1 MLKGSFI
8 VKTIDLTTGQV
19 QRVIVALALPLV
31 GSSLLQFTYSLVD
44 MFWVGAL
51 GSDAV
56 ASIGA
61 ASFYIMLG
69 QAIQSLLVVG
79 AGIKVSQAVGRRD
92 QALIQ
97 RYVRAGGRMNLGLG
111 LSFVV
116 LLILFG
122 QTLIGFLNMNAPD
135 VERLAY
141 SYLLV
146 SAPMLVFSFFNL
158 LFARLFSAYG
168 NTTTAMRINATGV
181 TLNMILSPLFIYPL
195 GLGVVGAGLATLVA
209 NIVMFGFFWHR
220 ARALF
225 DWEETIAP
233 NRTDYKEIVRLGFPM
248 ATQRVL
254 FTVISI
260 FLARMIGSYG
270 TEAIAAQR
278 IGLQIESIAYMMI
291 GGLNGA
297 IASYTG
303 QNIGARQI
311 ERVHEGYRV
320 TTRLGVMYTGL
331 ITLIFLFMPD
341 ILIGLFVDDPRTI
354 DIGASYLRIIGVSL
368 IFASLEMIGNGYFSG
383 LGLPKIPA
391 TISIVF
397 TVARIPLA
405 LVLEPYL
412 GIDAIWWSIAISS
425 IVKGLVSALYVRLTK
440 KEVTS
445 LAEAI

>member
-341 ILIGLFVDDPRTI
+341 ILIELFVDDPRTI
-354 DIGASYLRIIGVSL
+354 DIGASYLRTIGVSL

>member
-1 MLKGSFI
+1 M
-8 VKTIDLTTGQV
+8 KTIDLTTGQV

-69 QAIQSLLVVG
+69 QAIQSLIVVG

-97 RYVRAGGRMNLGLG
+97 RYVRAGRRMNLGLG
-111 LSFVV
+111 LLFVTV
-116 LLILFG
+116 LAAFG
-122 QTLIGFLNMNAPD
+122 QALIGFLNMDAPA
-135 VERLAY
+135 VEQLAY

-146 SAPMLVFSFFNL
+146 SAPMLIFSFFNL

-168 NTTTAMRINATGV
+168 NTTTSMRINATGV

-209 NIVMFGFFWHR
+209 NVVMFGFFWHR
-220 ARALF
+220 ARVLF
-225 DWEETIAP
+225 DWEETVEP
-233 NRTDYKEIVRLGFPM
+233 NRTDYREILRLGFPM

-303 QNIGARQI
+303 QNLGARKVD
-311 ERVHEGYRV
+311 RVHEGYRV
-320 TTRLGVMYTGL
+320 TTRLGILYTGL
-331 ITLIFLFMPD
+331 TTLVFLFVPNV
-341 ILIGLFVDDPRTI
+341 LIGLFVDDPTTI
-354 DIGASYLRIIGVSL
+354 DIGANYIRIIGISL

-405 LVLEPYL
+405 LALEPYL
-412 GIDAIWWSIAISS
+412 GIDAIWWSIALSS
-425 IVKGLVSALYVRLTK
+425 IIKGLVSALYVRLMK
-440 KEVTS
+440 KEVSS

>member
-1 MLKGSFI
+1 M
-8 VKTIDLTTGQV
+8 KTIDLTTGQV

-69 QAIQSLLVVG
+69 QAIQSLIVVG

-97 RYVRAGGRMNLGLG
+97 RYVRAGRRMNLGLG
-111 LSFVV
+111 LLFVTV
-116 LLILFG
+116 LAAFG
-122 QTLIGFLNMNAPD
+122 QALIGFLNMDAPA
-135 VERLAY
+135 VEQLAY

-146 SAPMLVFSFFNL
+146 SAPMLIFSFFNL

-209 NIVMFGFFWHR
+209 NVVMFGFFWHR
-220 ARALF
+220 ARVLF
-225 DWEETIAP
+225 DWEETVEP
-233 NRTDYKEIVRLGFPM
+233 NHTDYREILRLGFPM
-248 ATQRVL
+248 ASQRVL

-303 QNIGARQI
+303 QNLGARKVD
-311 ERVHEGYRV
+311 RVHEGYRV
-320 TTRLGVMYTGL
+320 TTRLGILYTGL
-331 ITLIFLFMPD
+331 ITLVFLFVPD
-341 ILIGLFVDDPRTI
+341 VLIGLFVDDPTTI
-354 DIGASYLRIIGVSL
+354 EIGANYLRIIGISL

-405 LVLEPYL
+405 LALEPYL
-412 GIDAIWWSIAISS
+412 GIDAIWWSIALSS
-425 IVKGLVSALYVRLTK
+425 IIKGLVSAFYVRLMK
-440 KEVTS
+440 KEVSS

>member
-8 VKTIDLTTGQV
+8 VKTIDLTTGPV
-19 QRVIVALALPLV
+19 RRVIVALALPLV

-69 QAIQSLLVVG
+69 QAIQSLIVVG
-79 AGIKVSQAVGRRD
+79 TGIKVSQAVGRRD

-97 RYVRAGGRMNLGLG
+97 RYVRAGRRMNLGLG
-111 LSFVV
+111 LAFVF

-122 QTLIGFLNMNAPD
+122 QTLIGFLNMDAPT
-135 VERLAY
+135 VEGLAY

-146 SAPMLVFSFFNL
+146 SAPMLVFSFANL
-158 LFARLFSAYG
+158 FYARLFSAYG

-181 TLNMILSPLFIYPL
+181 TLNMVLSPLFIYSL

-209 NIVMFGFFWHR
+209 NVVMFGFFWHR

-225 DWEETIAP
+225 DWEETVEP
-233 NRTDYKEIVRLGFPM
+233 NRTDYTEILWLGLPM

-278 IGLQIESIAYMMI
+278 IGLQIEAIAYMMI

-303 QNIGARQI
+303 QNLGARKVDRI
-311 ERVHEGYRV
+311 YEGYRV
-320 TTRLGVMYTGL
+320 TTRLGVLYTGL
-331 ITLIFLFMPD
+331 ITLAFLFIPD
-341 ILIGLFVDDPRTI
+341 VLIGLFVDDPTTI
-354 DIGASYLRIIGVSL
+354 DIGASYLRIIGISL
-368 IFASLEMIGNGYFSG
+368 IFASFEMIGNGYFSG

-397 TVARIPLA
+397 TIVRIPLA
-405 LVLEPYL
+405 LALEPYL
-412 GIDAIWWSIAISS
+412 GLDAIWWSIALSS
-425 IVKGLVSALYVRLTK
+425 IIKGLVSALYVRLMK

>member
-1 MLKGSFI
+1 M
-8 VKTIDLTTGQV
+8 KTIDLTTGQV

-69 QAIQSLLVVG
+69 QAIQSLIVVG

-92 QALIQ
+92 QELIQ
-97 RYVRAGGRMNLGLG
+97 RYVRAGRRMNLGIG
-111 LSFVV
+111 LLFVV

-209 NIVMFGFFWHR
+209 NVVMFGFFWHR

-225 DWEETIAP
+225 DWEETVEP
-233 NRTDYKEIVRLGFPM
+233 NRTDYKEILRLGFPM

-303 QNIGARQI
+303 QNLGARKVD
-311 ERVHEGYRV
+311 RVHEGYRV
-320 TTRLGVMYTGL
+320 TTRLGVLYTGL
-331 ITLIFLFMPD
+331 ITLVFLFVPNV
-341 ILIGLFVDDPRTI
+341 LIGLFVDDPRTI
-354 DIGASYLRIIGVSL
+354 EIGASYLRIIGISL
-368 IFASLEMIGNGYFSG
+368 IFASFEMIGNGYFSG

-405 LVLEPYL
+405 LALEPYL
-412 GIDAIWWSIAISS
+412 GLDAIWWSIAISS
-425 IVKGLVSALYVRLTK
+425 IVKGLVSAIYVRLMK

>member
-1 MLKGSFI
+1 M
-8 VKTIDLTTGQV
+8 KTIDLTTGQV

-69 QAIQSLLVVG
+69 QAIQSLIVVG

-97 RYVRAGGRMNLGLG
+97 RYVRAGRRMNLGLG
-111 LSFVV
+111 LLFVTV
-116 LLILFG
+116 LAAFG
-122 QTLIGFLNMNAPD
+122 QALIGFLNMDAPA
-135 VERLAY
+135 VEQLAY

-146 SAPMLVFSFFNL
+146 SAPMLIFSFFNL

-209 NIVMFGFFWHR
+209 NVVMFGFFWHR
-220 ARALF
+220 ARVLF
-225 DWEETIAP
+225 DWEETVEP
-233 NRTDYKEIVRLGFPM
+233 NRTDYREILRLGFPM

-278 IGLQIESIAYMMI
+278 IGLQVESIAYMMI

-303 QNIGARQI
+303 QNLGARKVD
-311 ERVHEGYRV
+311 RVHEGYRV
-320 TTRLGVMYTGL
+320 TTRLGILYTGL
-331 ITLIFLFMPD
+331 ITLVFLFVPNV
-341 ILIGLFVDDPRTI
+341 LIGLFVDDPTTI
-354 DIGASYLRIIGVSL
+354 DIGANYLRIIGISL

-405 LVLEPYL
+405 LALEPYL
-412 GIDAIWWSIAISS
+412 GIDAIWWSIALSS
-425 IVKGLVSALYVRLTK
+425 IIKGLVSALYVRLMK
-440 KEVTS
+440 KEVSS

>member
-1 MLKGSFI
+1 M
-8 VKTIDLTTGQV
+8 KTIDLTTGQV

-69 QAIQSLLVVG
+69 QAIQSLIVVG

-97 RYVRAGGRMNLGLG
+97 RYIRAGRRMNLGLG
-111 LSFVV
+111 LLFVTV
-116 LLILFG
+116 LAAFG
-122 QTLIGFLNMNAPD
+122 QALIGFLNMDAPA
-135 VERLAY
+135 VEQLAY

-146 SAPMLVFSFFNL
+146 SAPMLIFSFFNL

-209 NIVMFGFFWHR
+209 NVVMFGFFWYR
-220 ARALF
+220 ARVLF
-225 DWEETIAP
+225 DWEETVEP
-233 NRTDYKEIVRLGFPM
+233 NRTDYREILRLGFPM

-303 QNIGARQI
+303 QNLGARKVD
-311 ERVHEGYRV
+311 RVHEGYRV
-320 TTRLGVMYTGL
+320 TTRLGILYTGL
-331 ITLIFLFMPD
+331 ITLVFLFVPD
-341 ILIGLFVDDPRTI
+341 VLIGLFVDDPTTI
-354 DIGASYLRIIGVSL
+354 EIGANYLRIIGISL

-405 LVLEPYL
+405 LALEPYL
-412 GIDAIWWSIAISS
+412 GIDAIWWSIALSS
-425 IVKGLVSALYVRLTK
+425 IIKGLVSALYVRLMK
-440 KEVTS
+440 KEVSS

>member
-1 MLKGSFI
+1 M
-8 VKTIDLTTGQV
+8 KTIDLTTGQV

-69 QAIQSLLVVG
+69 QAIQSLIVVG

-97 RYVRAGGRMNLGLG
+97 RYVRAGRRMNLGLG
-111 LSFVV
+111 LLFVAV
-116 LLILFG
+116 LAAFG
-122 QTLIGFLNMNAPD
+122 QALIGFLNMDAPA
-135 VERLAY
+135 VEQLAY

-146 SAPMLVFSFFNL
+146 SAPMLVFSFANL
-158 LFARLFSAYG
+158 FYARLFSAYG

-209 NIVMFGFFWHR
+209 NVVMFGFFWHR
-220 ARALF
+220 ARLLF
-225 DWEETIAP
+225 DWEETVEP
-233 NRTDYKEIVRLGFPM
+233 NRTDYTEILRLGFPM

-303 QNIGARQI
+303 QNLGARKVD
-311 ERVHEGYRV
+311 RVHEGYRV
-320 TTRLGVMYTGL
+320 TTRLGILYTGL
-331 ITLIFLFMPD
+331 ITLVFLFVPD
-341 ILIGLFVDDPRTI
+341 VLIGLFVDDPTTI
-354 DIGASYLRIIGVSL
+354 DIGASYLRIIGISL
-368 IFASLEMIGNGYFSG
+368 IFASFEMIGNGYFSG

-405 LVLEPYL
+405 LALEPYL
-412 GIDAIWWSIAISS
+412 GLDAIWWSIAISS
-425 IVKGLVSALYVRLTK
+425 IIKGLVSVLYVRLMK

>member
-1 MLKGSFI
+1 M
-8 VKTIDLTTGQV
+8 TTGQV

-69 QAIQSLLVVG
+69 QAIQSLIVVG

-97 RYVRAGGRMNLGLG
+97 RYIRAGRRMNLGLG
-111 LSFVV
+111 LLFVTV
-116 LLILFG
+116 LAAFG
-122 QTLIGFLNMNAPD
+122 QALIGFLNMDAPA
-135 VERLAY
+135 VEQLAY

-146 SAPMLVFSFFNL
+146 SAPMLIFSFFNL

-209 NIVMFGFFWHR
+209 NVVMFGFFWHR
-220 ARALF
+220 ARVLF
-225 DWEETIAP
+225 DWEETVEP
-233 NRTDYKEIVRLGFPM
+233 NRTDYREILRLGFPM
-248 ATQRVL
+248 AIQRVL

-278 IGLQIESIAYMMI
+278 IGLQVESIAYMMI

-303 QNIGARQI
+303 QNLGARKVD
-311 ERVHEGYRV
+311 RVHEGYRV
-320 TTRLGVMYTGL
+320 TTRLGILYTGL
-331 ITLIFLFMPD
+331 ITLVFLFVPNV
-341 ILIGLFVDDPRTI
+341 LIGLFVDDPTTI
-354 DIGASYLRIIGVSL
+354 DIGANYLRIIGISL

-405 LVLEPYL
+405 LALEPYL
-412 GIDAIWWSIAISS
+412 GIDAIWWSIALSS
-425 IVKGLVSALYVRLTK
+425 IIKGLVSALYVRLMK
-440 KEVTS
+440 KEVSS

>member
-1 MLKGSFI
+1 M
-8 VKTIDLTTGQV
+8 KTIDLTTGQV

-69 QAIQSLLVVG
+69 QAIQSLIVVG

-97 RYVRAGGRMNLGLG
+97 RYIRAGRRMNLGLG
-111 LSFVV
+111 LLFVTV
-116 LLILFG
+116 LAAFG
-122 QTLIGFLNMNAPD
+122 QALIGFLNMDAPA
-135 VERLAY
+135 VEQLAY

-146 SAPMLVFSFFNL
+146 SAPMLIFSFFNL

-209 NIVMFGFFWHR
+209 NVVMFGFFWYR
-220 ARALF
+220 ARVLF
-225 DWEETIAP
+225 DWEETVEP
-233 NRTDYKEIVRLGFPM
+233 NRTDYREILRLGFPM

-303 QNIGARQI
+303 QNLGARKVD
-311 ERVHEGYRV
+311 RVHEGYRV
-320 TTRLGVMYTGL
+320 TTRLGILYTGL
-331 ITLIFLFMPD
+331 ITLVFLFVPD
-341 ILIGLFVDDPRTI
+341 VLIGLFVDDPTTI
-354 DIGASYLRIIGVSL
+354 EIGANYLRIIGISL

-405 LVLEPYL
+405 LALEPYL
-412 GIDAIWWSIAISS
+412 GIDAIWWSIALSS
-425 IVKGLVSALYVRLTK
+425 IIKGLVSAFYVRLMK
-440 KEVTS
+440 KEVSS

>member
-1 MLKGSFI
+1 M
-8 VKTIDLTTGQV
+8 KTIDLTTGQV

-69 QAIQSLLVVG
+69 QAIQSLIIVG

-97 RYVRAGGRMNLGLG
+97 RYIRAGRRMNLGLG
-111 LSFVV
+111 LLFAV
-116 LLILFG
+116 LLAGFG
-122 QTLIGFLNMNAPD
+122 QTLIGFLNMDAPP

-146 SAPMLVFSFFNL
+146 SAPMLVFSFANL
-158 LFARLFSAYG
+158 FYARLFSAYG

-209 NIVMFGFFWHR
+209 NVVMFGFFWHR
-220 ARALF
+220 ARLLF
-225 DWEETIAP
+225 DWEETVEP
-233 NRTDYKEIVRLGFPM
+233 NRTDYTEILRLGFPM

-303 QNIGARQI
+303 QNLGARKVD
-311 ERVHEGYRV
+311 RVHEGYRV
-320 TTRLGVMYTGL
+320 TTRLGILYTGL
-331 ITLIFLFMPD
+331 ITLVFLFVPD
-341 ILIGLFVDDPRTI
+341 VLIGLFVDDPTTI
-354 DIGASYLRIIGVSL
+354 DIGASYLRIIGISL
-368 IFASLEMIGNGYFSG
+368 IFASFEMIGNGYFSG

-405 LVLEPYL
+405 LALEPYL
-412 GIDAIWWSIAISS
+412 GLDAIWWSIAISS
-425 IVKGLVSALYVRLTK
+425 IIKGLVSVLYVRLMK

>member
-1 MLKGSFI
+1 M
-8 VKTIDLTTGQV
+8 TTGQV

-69 QAIQSLLVVG
+69 QAIQSLIVVG

-97 RYVRAGGRMNLGLG
+97 RYIRAGRRMNLGLG
-111 LSFVV
+111 LLFVTV
-116 LLILFG
+116 LAAFG
-122 QTLIGFLNMNAPD
+122 QALIGFLNMDAPA
-135 VERLAY
+135 VEQLAY

-146 SAPMLVFSFFNL
+146 SAPMLIFSFFNL

-209 NIVMFGFFWHR
+209 NVVMFGFFWYR
-220 ARALF
+220 ARVLF
-225 DWEETIAP
+225 DWEETVEP
-233 NRTDYKEIVRLGFPM
+233 NRTDYREILRLGFPM

-303 QNIGARQI
+303 QNLGARKVD
-311 ERVHEGYRV
+311 RVHEGYRV
-320 TTRLGVMYTGL
+320 TTRLGILYTGL
-331 ITLIFLFMPD
+331 ITLVFLFVPD
-341 ILIGLFVDDPRTI
+341 VLIGLFVDDPTTI
-354 DIGASYLRIIGVSL
+354 EIGANYLRIIGISL

-405 LVLEPYL
+405 LALEPYL
-412 GIDAIWWSIAISS
+412 GIDAIWWSIALSS
-425 IVKGLVSALYVRLTK
+425 IIKGLVSAFYVRLMK
-440 KEVTS
+440 KEVSS

>member
-1 MLKGSFI
+1 M
-8 VKTIDLTTGQV
+8 KTIDLTTGQV

-69 QAIQSLLVVG
+69 QAIQSLIVVG

-92 QALIQ
+92 QELIQ
-97 RYVRAGGRMNLGLG
+97 RYVRAGRRMNLGIG
-111 LSFVV
+111 LLFVV
-116 LLILFG
+116 LLAVLG
-122 QTLIGFLNMNAPD
+122 QTLIGFLNMNAPI

-141 SYLLV
+141 NYLLV

-209 NIVMFGFFWHR
+209 NVVMFGFFWHR

-225 DWEETIAP
+225 DWEETVEP
-233 NRTDYKEIVRLGFPM
+233 NRTDYIEILRLGFPM

-303 QNIGARQI
+303 QNLGARKVD
-311 ERVHEGYRV
+311 RVHEGYRV
-320 TTRLGVMYTGL
+320 TTRLGVLYTGL
-331 ITLIFLFMPD
+331 ITLVFLFVPD
-341 ILIGLFVDDPRTI
+341 VLIGLFVDDPRTI
-354 DIGASYLRIIGVSL
+354 EIGASYLRIIGISL
-368 IFASLEMIGNGYFSG
+368 IFASFEMIGNGYFSG

-405 LVLEPYL
+405 LALEPYL
-412 GIDAIWWSIAISS
+412 GLDAIWWSIAISS
-425 IVKGLVSALYVRLTK
+425 IVKGLVSVLYVRLMK

>member
-1 MLKGSFI
+1 M
-8 VKTIDLTTGQV
+8 KTIDLTTGQV

-69 QAIQSLLVVG
+69 QAIQSLIVVG

-97 RYVRAGGRMNLGLG
+97 RYVRAGRRMNLGLG
-111 LSFVV
+111 LLFVTV
-116 LLILFG
+116 LAAFG
-122 QTLIGFLNMNAPD
+122 QALIGFLNMDAPA
-135 VERLAY
+135 VEQLAY

-146 SAPMLVFSFFNL
+146 SAPMLIFSFFNL

-209 NIVMFGFFWHR
+209 NVVMFGFFWHR
-220 ARALF
+220 ARVLF
-225 DWEETIAP
+225 DWEETVEP
-233 NRTDYKEIVRLGFPM
+233 NRTDYREILRLGFPM

-303 QNIGARQI
+303 QNLGARKVD
-311 ERVHEGYRV
+311 RVHEGYRV
-320 TTRLGVMYTGL
+320 TTRLGILYTGL
-331 ITLIFLFMPD
+331 ITLVFLFVPNV
-341 ILIGLFVDDPRTI
+341 LIGLFVDDPTTI
-354 DIGASYLRIIGVSL
+354 DIGANYLRIIGISL

-405 LVLEPYL
+405 LALEPYL
-412 GIDAIWWSIAISS
+412 GIDAIWWSIALSS
-425 IVKGLVSALYVRLTK
+425 IIKGLVSALYVRLMK
-440 KEVTS
+440 KEVSS

>member
-1 MLKGSFI
+1 M
-8 VKTIDLTTGQV
+8 KTIDLTTGQV

-69 QAIQSLLVVG
+69 QAIQSLIFVG

-97 RYVRAGGRMNLGLG
+97 RYVRAGRRMNLGLG
-111 LSFVV
+111 LLFVAV
-116 LLILFG
+116 LAAFG
-122 QTLIGFLNMNAPD
+122 QALIGFLNMDAPA
-135 VERLAY
+135 VEQLAY

-146 SAPMLVFSFFNL
+146 SAPMLIFSFFNL

-209 NIVMFGFFWHR
+209 NVVMFGFFWHR
-220 ARALF
+220 ARVLF
-225 DWEETIAP
+225 DWEETVEP
-233 NRTDYKEIVRLGFPM
+233 NRTDYREILRLGFPM

-278 IGLQIESIAYMMI
+278 IGLQVESIAYMMI

-303 QNIGARQI
+303 QNLGARKVD
-311 ERVHEGYRV
+311 RVHEGYRV
-320 TTRLGVMYTGL
+320 TTRLGILYTGL
-331 ITLIFLFMPD
+331 ITLVFLFVPNV
-341 ILIGLFVDDPRTI
+341 LIGLFVDDPTTI
-354 DIGASYLRIIGVSL
+354 DIGANYLRIIGISL

-405 LVLEPYL
+405 LALEPYL
-412 GIDAIWWSIAISS
+412 GIDAIWWSIALSS
-425 IVKGLVSALYVRLTK
+425 IIKGLVSALYVRLMK
-440 KEVTS
+440 KEVSS

>member
-1 MLKGSFI
+1 M
-8 VKTIDLTTGQV
+8 KTIDLTTGQV

-69 QAIQSLLVVG
+69 QAIQSLIVVG

-97 RYVRAGGRMNLGLG
+97 RYVRAGRRMNLGLG
-111 LSFVV
+111 LLFVTV
-116 LLILFG
+116 LAAFG
-122 QTLIGFLNMNAPD
+122 QALIGFLNMDAPA
-135 VERLAY
+135 VEQLAY

-146 SAPMLVFSFFNL
+146 SAPMLIFSFFNL

-209 NIVMFGFFWHR
+209 NVVMFGFFWHR
-220 ARALF
+220 ARVLF
-225 DWEETIAP
+225 DWEETVEP
-233 NRTDYKEIVRLGFPM
+233 NHTDYREILRLGFPM

-303 QNIGARQI
+303 QNLGARKVD
-311 ERVHEGYRV
+311 RVHEGYRV
-320 TTRLGVMYTGL
+320 TTRLGILYTGL
-331 ITLIFLFMPD
+331 ITLVFLFVPD
-341 ILIGLFVDDPRTI
+341 VLIGLFVDDPTTI
-354 DIGASYLRIIGVSL
+354 EIGANYLRIIGISL

-405 LVLEPYL
+405 LALEPYL
-412 GIDAIWWSIAISS
+412 GIDAIWWSIALSS
-425 IVKGLVSALYVRLTK
+425 IIKGLVSAFYVRLMK
-440 KEVTS
+440 KEVSS

>member
-1 MLKGSFI
+1 M
-8 VKTIDLTTGQV
+8 KTIDLTTGQV

-56 ASIGA
+56 ASVGA

-69 QAIQSLLVVG
+69 QAIQSLIVAG
-79 AGIKVSQAVGRRD
+79 AGIKVSQAVGRRE

-97 RYVRAGGRMNLGLG
+97 RYVRAGRRMNLGLG
-111 LSFVV
+111 LLFAV
-116 LLILFG
+116 LLAGFG
-122 QTLIGFLNMNAPD
+122 QTLISFLNMDAPP

-146 SAPMLVFSFFNL
+146 SAPMLVFSFANL
-158 LFARLFSAYG
+158 FYARLFSAYG

-209 NIVMFGFFWHR
+209 NVVMFGFFWHR
-220 ARALF
+220 ARLLF
-225 DWEETIAP
+225 DWEETVEP
-233 NRTDYKEIVRLGFPM
+233 NRTDYTEILRLGFPM

-278 IGLQIESIAYMMI
+278 IGIQIESIAYMMI

-297 IASYTG
+297 IGSYTG
-303 QNIGARQI
+303 QNLGARKVD
-311 ERVHEGYRV
+311 RVHEGYRV
-320 TTRLGVMYTGL
+320 TTRLGVLYTGL
-331 ITLIFLFMPD
+331 ITLVFLLVPD
-341 ILIGLFVDDPRTI
+341 VLIGLFVDDPTTI
-354 DIGASYLRIIGVSL
+354 DIGASYLRIIGISL
-368 IFASLEMIGNGYFSG
+368 IFASFEMIGNGYFSG
-383 LGLPKIPA
+383 LGLPKVPA

-397 TVARIPLA
+397 TVARIPIALA
-405 LVLEPYL
+405 LEPYL
-412 GIDAIWWSIAISS
+412 GLDAIWWSIAISS
-425 IVKGLVSALYVRLTK
+425 IVKGLVSAFYVRLMK

>member
-1 MLKGSFI
+1 M
-8 VKTIDLTTGQV
+8 KTIDLTTGQV

-69 QAIQSLLVVG
+69 QAIQSLIVVG

-92 QALIQ
+92 QVLIQ
-97 RYVRAGGRMNLGLG
+97 RYVRAGRRMNLGLG
-111 LSFVV
+111 LLFVTV
-116 LLILFG
+116 LAAFG
-122 QTLIGFLNMNAPD
+122 QALIGFLNMDAPA
-135 VERLAY
+135 VEQLAY

-146 SAPMLVFSFFNL
+146 SAPMLIFSFFNL

-209 NIVMFGFFWHR
+209 NVVMFGFFWHR
-220 ARALF
+220 ARVLF
-225 DWEETIAP
+225 DWEETVEP
-233 NRTDYKEIVRLGFPM
+233 NRTDYREILRLGFPM

-303 QNIGARQI
+303 QNLGARKVD
-311 ERVHEGYRV
+311 RVHEGYRV
-320 TTRLGVMYTGL
+320 TTRLGILYTGL
-331 ITLIFLFMPD
+331 ITLVFLFVPNV
-341 ILIGLFVDDPRTI
+341 LIGLFVDDPTTI
-354 DIGASYLRIIGVSL
+354 DIGANYLRIIGISL

-405 LVLEPYL
+405 LALEPYL
-412 GIDAIWWSIAISS
+412 GIDAIWWSIALSS
-425 IVKGLVSALYVRLTK
+425 IIKGLVSALYVRLMK
-440 KEVTS
+440 KEVSS

>member
-1 MLKGSFI
+1 M
-8 VKTIDLTTGQV
+8 KTIDLTTGQV

-69 QAIQSLLVVG
+69 QAIQSLIVVG

-97 RYVRAGGRMNLGLG
+97 RYVRAGRRMNLGLG
-111 LSFVV
+111 LLFVTV
-116 LLILFG
+116 LAAFG
-122 QTLIGFLNMNAPD
+122 QALIGFLNMDAPA
-135 VERLAY
+135 VEQLAY

-146 SAPMLVFSFFNL
+146 SAPMLIFSFFNL

-209 NIVMFGFFWHR
+209 NVVMFGFFWHR
-220 ARALF
+220 ARVLF
-225 DWEETIAP
+225 DWEETVEP
-233 NRTDYKEIVRLGFPM
+233 NRTDYREILRLGFPM

-278 IGLQIESIAYMMI
+278 IGLQVESIAYMMI

-303 QNIGARQI
+303 QNLGARKVD
-311 ERVHEGYRV
+311 RVHEGYRV
-320 TTRLGVMYTGL
+320 TTRLGILYTGL
-331 ITLIFLFMPD
+331 ITLVFLFVPNV
-341 ILIGLFVDDPRTI
+341 LIGLFVDDPTTI
-354 DIGASYLRIIGVSL
+354 DIGANYLRIIGISL

-391 TISIVF
+391 MISIVF

-405 LVLEPYL
+405 LALEPYL
-412 GIDAIWWSIAISS
+412 GIDAIWWSIALSS
-425 IVKGLVSALYVRLTK
+425 IIKGLVSALYVRLMK
-440 KEVTS
+440 KEVSS

>member
-1 MLKGSFI
+1 M
-8 VKTIDLTTGQV
+8 KTIDLTTGQV

-69 QAIQSLLVVG
+69 QAIQSLIVVG

-97 RYVRAGGRMNLGLG
+97 RYIRAGRRMNLGLG
-111 LSFVV
+111 LLFVTV
-116 LLILFG
+116 LAAFG
-122 QTLIGFLNMNAPD
+122 QALIGFLNMDAPA
-135 VERLAY
+135 VEQLAY

-146 SAPMLVFSFFNL
+146 SAPMLIFSFLNL

-209 NIVMFGFFWHR
+209 NVVMFGFFWYR
-220 ARALF
+220 ARVLF
-225 DWEETIAP
+225 DWEETVEP
-233 NRTDYKEIVRLGFPM
+233 NRTDYREILRLGFPM

-303 QNIGARQI
+303 QNLGARKVD
-311 ERVHEGYRV
+311 RVHEGYRV
-320 TTRLGVMYTGL
+320 TTRLGILYTGL
-331 ITLIFLFMPD
+331 ITLVFLFVPD
-341 ILIGLFVDDPRTI
+341 VLIGLFVDDPTTI
-354 DIGASYLRIIGVSL
+354 EIGANYLRIIGISL

-405 LVLEPYL
+405 LALEPYL
-412 GIDAIWWSIAISS
+412 GIDAIWWSIALSS
-425 IVKGLVSALYVRLTK
+425 IIKGLVSAFYVRLMK
-440 KEVTS
+440 KEVSS

>member
-1 MLKGSFI
+1 M
-8 VKTIDLTTGQV
+8 KTIDLTTGQV

-69 QAIQSLLVVG
+69 QAIQSLIVVG

-97 RYVRAGGRMNLGLG
+97 RYVRAGRRMNLGLG
-111 LSFVV
+111 LLFVTV
-116 LLILFG
+116 LAAFG
-122 QTLIGFLNMNAPD
+122 QALIGFLNMDAPA
-135 VERLAY
+135 VEQLAY

-146 SAPMLVFSFFNL
+146 SAPMLIFSFFNL
-158 LFARLFSAYG
+158 LFARMFSAYG

-209 NIVMFGFFWHR
+209 NVVMFGFFWHR
-220 ARALF
+220 ARVLF
-225 DWEETIAP
+225 DWEETVEP
-233 NRTDYKEIVRLGFPM
+233 NRTDYREILRLGFPM

-303 QNIGARQI
+303 QNLGARKVD
-311 ERVHEGYRV
+311 RVHEGYRV
-320 TTRLGVMYTGL
+320 TTRLGILYTGL
-331 ITLIFLFMPD
+331 ITLVFLFVPNV
-341 ILIGLFVDDPRTI
+341 LIGLFVDDPTTI
-354 DIGASYLRIIGVSL
+354 DIGANYLRIIGISL

-405 LVLEPYL
+405 LALEPYL
-412 GIDAIWWSIAISS
+412 GIDAIWWSIALSS
-425 IVKGLVSALYVRLTK
+425 IIKGLVSALYVRLMK
-440 KEVTS
+440 KEVSS

>member
-1 MLKGSFI
+1 M
-8 VKTIDLTTGQV
+8 KTIDLTTGQV

-44 MFWVGAL
+44 MLWVGAL

-69 QAIQSLLVVG
+69 QAIQSLIVVG

-97 RYVRAGGRMNLGLG
+97 RYVRAGRRMNLGLG
-111 LSFVV
+111 LLFVTV
-116 LLILFG
+116 LAAFG
-122 QTLIGFLNMNAPD
+122 QSLIGFLNMDAPA
-135 VERLAY
+135 VEQLAY

-146 SAPMLVFSFFNL
+146 SAPMLIFSFFNL

-209 NIVMFGFFWHR
+209 NVVMFGFFWHR
-220 ARALF
+220 ARVLF
-225 DWEETIAP
+225 DWEETVEP
-233 NRTDYKEIVRLGFPM
+233 NRTDYREILRLGFPM

-303 QNIGARQI
+303 QNLGARKVD
-311 ERVHEGYRV
+311 RVHEGYRV
-320 TTRLGVMYTGL
+320 TTRLGILYTGL
-331 ITLIFLFMPD
+331 ITLVFLFVPD
-341 ILIGLFVDDPRTI
+341 VLIGLFVDDPTTI
-354 DIGASYLRIIGVSL
+354 DIGANYLRIIGISL

-397 TVARIPLA
+397 TFARIPLA
-405 LVLEPYL
+405 LALEPYL
-412 GIDAIWWSIAISS
+412 GIDAIWWSIALSS
-425 IVKGLVSALYVRLTK
+425 IIKGLVSALYVRLMK
-440 KEVTS
+440 KEVSS

>member
-1 MLKGSFI
+1 M
-8 VKTIDLTTGQV
+8 KTIDLTTGQV

-69 QAIQSLLVVG
+69 QAIQSLIVVG

-97 RYVRAGGRMNLGLG
+97 RYVRAGRRMNLGLG
-111 LSFVV
+111 LLFVAV
-116 LLILFG
+116 LAAFG
-122 QTLIGFLNMNAPD
+122 QALIGFLNMDAPA
-135 VERLAY
+135 VEQLAY

-146 SAPMLVFSFFNL
+146 SAPMLIFSFFNL

-209 NIVMFGFFWHR
+209 NVVMFGFFWHR
-220 ARALF
+220 ARVLF
-225 DWEETIAP
+225 DWEETVEP
-233 NRTDYKEIVRLGFPM
+233 NRTDYREILRLGFPM

-278 IGLQIESIAYMMI
+278 IGLQVESIAYMMI

-303 QNIGARQI
+303 QNLGARKVD
-311 ERVHEGYRV
+311 RVHEGYRV
-320 TTRLGVMYTGL
+320 TTRLGILYTGL
-331 ITLIFLFMPD
+331 ITLVFLFVPNV
-341 ILIGLFVDDPRTI
+341 LIGLFVDDPTTI
-354 DIGASYLRIIGVSL
+354 DIGANYLRIIGISL

-405 LVLEPYL
+405 LALEPYL
-412 GIDAIWWSIAISS
+412 GIDAIWWSIALSS
-425 IVKGLVSALYVRLTK
+425 IIKGLVSALYVRLMK
-440 KEVTS
+440 KEVSS